1 MRNDESR
8 EPPRNA
14 SAPECSRPE
23 ARTSASIRG
32 VPGTALCFPWPVRSE
47 RVTHNAD
54 TWQPTTSASRVRR
67 RSMEAGRR
75 SPEQQSVER
84 SSFNPPTRIR
94 FGRDVP
100 FTPLCCPLTSRP
112 GARCAQCACLAIH
125 GERSQGAS
133 LKSAGRPS
141 LARAAWSPRSRSSND
156 HADRATLG
164 RRHRKVASIQKA
176 GVPGTPRNATTH
188 EIPTTTQCRAGA
200 RRSGALRTLQAAE
213 AQKAGVPGTLRNTTT
228 HQIPTTTQCR
238 AGARRSTSQ
247 AGAEGTV
254 RIRAR

>member
-125 GERSQGAS
+125 GERSEGAS
-133 LKSAGRPS
+133 SKHGGRPP
-141 LARAAWSPRSRSSND
+141 LARAAWSPPLRFSHD

-164 RRHRKVASIQKA
+164 DNAGRRWKARRPAFRVPSGTRPRTKSPPRLNAELELGGPHRRPAYRVP
-176 GVPGTPRNATTH
+176 PGTRPRPRSPQRLNAELELGDPHRRPAITAPWGAGTTR
-188 EIPTTTQCRAGA
+188 PG
-200 RRSGALRTLQAAE
+200 RRR
-213 AQKAGVPGTLRNTTT
+213 
-228 HQIPTTTQCR
+228 
-238 AGARRSTSQ
+238 
-247 AGAEGTV
+247 
-254 RIRAR
+254 